1 VASIKVS
8 VALRYRRCEMVLADD
23 LEVFSKLTAKTK
35 FKGTQLSL
43 ASTQLQN
50 GTEAT
55 DVNVR

>member
-1 VASIKVS
+1 
-8 VALRYRRCEMVLADD
+8 MVLADD